1 MKISMKKRKIGYT
14 YGSVSGRY
22 PFRGEKTVAY
32 ESHLEADML
41 TVLEFNDAVSDVVE
55 QPFTIIYEDE
65 NGKER
70 RYTPDFLVWFRP
82 IGTGTKF
89 LWPDGRE
96 VPDPRPMLV
105 EVKPREIIRK
115 KWRELRPKFRAAT
128 RYAARNDMIFRIF
141 DESRIRTVFLENVR
155 IVRRYLRF
163 EYSEFEEERLLNWVA
178 ALGHCTIDIL
188 LTTLRYSTFRERS
201 EGLGHIYSLIARK
214 MLVCDMYEP
223 LGLDTVVWLS
233 DEEYAIRRDEDGE

>member
-1 MKISMKKRKIGYT
+1 
-14 YGSVSGRY
+14 
-22 PFRGEKTVAY
+22 
-32 ESHLEADML
+32 
-41 TVLEFNDAVSDVVE
+41 
-55 QPFTIIYEDE
+55 
-65 NGKER
+65 
-70 RYTPDFLVWFRP
+70 
-82 IGTGTKF
+82 
-89 LWPDGRE
+89 
-96 VPDPRPMLV
+96 MLV